1 MVDDYPDV
9 WVVLKDGDSH
19 GTKHGTPLTVDLDE
33 RIAHYRK
40 CGPCVR
46 YIPAARAERAL
57 AALAAISMLD
67 GSREWARTVAR
78 AGADGTRHPGLCSQT
93 PCRSRTLMAVP
104 ELTFSPRIAEA
115 QRPT

>member
-1 MVDDYPDV
+1 VKRGVLMRAKEDEMADDYPDV

-78 AGADGTRHPGLCSQT
+78 AGADGTRHPALDGPDATS
-93 PCRSRTLMAVP
+93 AGKDV
-104 ELTFSPRIAEA
+104 
-115 QRPT
+115 